1 MIYLIYQRISRNSVW
16 IDHRSP
22 FSKQFKGN
30 LRFLEEYPK
39 KLILSSQE
47 SIFMRS
53 GLTEYAQNKFQTK
66 MMRHHLIGQAL
77 PCNFR
82 AELPALTLKIR
93 LLDPILLN

>member
-1 MIYLIYQRISRNSVW
+1 MIYLIYQCISRNRVW
-16 IDHRSP
+16 INHRPP
-22 FSKQFKGN
+22 FSKRFKGN

-47 SIFMRS
+47 SIFRRY
-53 GLTEYAQNKFQTK
+53 GLTEYTQNKFQRK

-82 AELPALTLKIR
+82 AELRALTLKIR
-93 LLDPILLN
+93 LLDPLLLY